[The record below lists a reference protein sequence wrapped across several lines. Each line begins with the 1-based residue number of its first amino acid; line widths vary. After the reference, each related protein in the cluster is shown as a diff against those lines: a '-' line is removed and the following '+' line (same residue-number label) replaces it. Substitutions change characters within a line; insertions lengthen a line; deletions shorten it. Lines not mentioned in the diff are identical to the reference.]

1 VGDSTRR
8 EQREN
13 MRRLMAEAGVSPALQ
28 LAQRVLAQTSRVL
41 VFAGLA
47 LVAVGIAVGGKP
59 LWIGLALAGGGVA
72 VAIAVGWNALRLIDK
87 VRWQDGTITIRTVEP
102 GDVGEH
108 GQRVV
113 CEVELNPPPRIAR
126 VATTVGPLDARQLV
140 VGATMRCRIDRID
153 FSSVL
158 RAVPYDA

>member
-1 VGDSTRR
+1 
-8 EQREN
+8 
-13 MRRLMAEAGVSPALQ
+13 MAEVGVSPALLQ
-28 LAQRVLAQTSRVL
+28 AQRVVAHTSRVL
-41 VFAGLA
+41 AFAGVALA
-47 LVAVGIAVGGKP
+47 VVGIAVSGKL
-59 LWIGLALAGGGVA
+59 LWIGLALAGGGFA
-72 VAIAVGWNALRLIDK
+72 VAAAIGWNALRVIDK

-102 GDVGEH
+102 GDVGEY

-126 VATTVGPLDARQLV
+126 VAATVGPLDARQLV

-158 RAVPYDA
+158 RAFPYDSSGRELAFRRV